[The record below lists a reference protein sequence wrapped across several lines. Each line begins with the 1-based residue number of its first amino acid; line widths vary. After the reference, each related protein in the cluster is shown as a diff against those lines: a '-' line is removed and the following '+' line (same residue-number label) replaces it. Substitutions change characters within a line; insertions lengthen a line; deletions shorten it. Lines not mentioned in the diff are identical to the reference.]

1 MAARLR
7 WLTPFVLLLGL
18 AGTANSIGAPEKA
31 KGRWHFAFLNEP
43 RFEISV
49 LFSRDESGDKTRL
62 LVRLPSGRWDLYS
75 EQDSTSRVTFESVK
89 DLETGASL
97 ERRLFLP
104 GPKLPPACTRTPG
117 DACIVFK
124 GEKGERRLPIS
135 AFSGAKGDGERQAVK
150 ALLAP
155 GLEAAL
161 KRLLEVFPRSHEF
174 DAYGDDFLYLVWPA
188 GRRTG
193 PVEQAIRSPGC
204 AFDASFGYPCS
215 EADQKRENSR
225 FKKAD

>member
-1 MAARLR
+1 LAARLR
-7 WLTPFVLLLGL
+7 WLTSFLLLL
-18 AGTANSIGAPEKA
+18 AFASSASSIEGAQQA
-31 KGRWHFAFLNEP
+31 KGRWHFAFLTEP

-75 EQDSTSRVTFESVK
+75 EQDPTSRVTFETVK
-89 DLETGASL
+89 DMETGASL

-104 GPKLPPACTRTPG
+104 GPKLPPACARTPG

-124 GEKGERRLPIS
+124 GEKGERRLAIS
-135 AFSGAKGDGERQAVK
+135 AFSGEKGNSERQAVK

-161 KRLLEVFPRSHEF
+161 KRLLDVFPRSHEF

-193 PVEQAIRSPGC
+193 PVEQAKRSPGC

-215 EADQKRENSR
+215 EADQKREQAR
-225 FKKAD
+225 FKKPD